1 MKLSNYITT
10 YPFDQMPGH
19 ILVYS
24 TKKAA
29 ILLLREETW
38 QAVERGGLSQED
50 EETLTKTGILVSD
63 REEEKREMSRM
74 LDKLN
79 ERHSVLNISV
89 IINLNCNFSCV
100 YCYEGDM
107 KGKSYMSQETAD
119 LLIAFIKE
127 KFAQGKK
134 TVNLDFYGGEPML
147 SRELIKY
154 ISQSLKPF
162 IESRGG
168 DYTFTLVT
176 NGSLLKRESVQELVG
191 LGLNLV
197 KTTIDGPAEVHNKC
211 RPFRSGSGSFDTII
225 NSIKQTSDI
234 VKIGIG
240 GNYNR
245 ENYKEFPALL
255 DFLREDGLT
264 PDRVYTVKFAPV
276 MNRPKDDVSP
286 ADYHDGCLSVNEPW
300 LLEADALLR
309 DEILKSGFNTPKIM
323 PSPCQVEVRD
333 YYVVNY
339 DGTLYKCPALIGKK
353 EFEIGSLEKG
363 VKDYSDS
370 HKLGNWKNSECL
382 ECAYLPLCFGGCRY
396 MAFVRDGN
404 IDKPDCKK
412 PYFDAAL
419 ETLIKQEI
427 KYRNLIKNTA

>member
-1 MKLSNYITT
+1 MKLSHYIRT

-19 ILVYS
+19 LLVYS
-24 TKKAA
+24 TKRAA
-29 ILLLREETW
+29 ILLLTEDTF
-38 QAVERGGLSQED
+38 QAAERGALSQED
-50 EETLTKTGILVSD
+50 EDLLAKTGILVPD
-63 REEEKREMSRM
+63 REEEKREMSYM
-74 LDKLN
+74 LDMLN

-89 IINLNCNFSCV
+89 IINLECNFSCV

-107 KGKSYMSQETAD
+107 KGKSHMSEDTAG
-119 LLIAFIKE
+119 LLIEFIKE
-127 KFAQGKK
+127 KCAQGKK
-134 TVNLDFYGGEPML
+134 TVNLDFYGGEPLL

-154 ISQSLKPF
+154 ISRALKTF
-162 IESRGG
+162 TEGQG
-168 DYTFTLVT
+168 EGYTFTLVT
-176 NGSLLKRESVQELVG
+176 NGSLLKKESVQELAD

-211 RPFRSGSGSFDTII
+211 RPFRSGAGSFDAIV
-225 NSIKQTSDI
+225 NNIKQTSDI
-234 VKIGIG
+234 VKTAIG

-245 ENYKEFPALL
+245 DNYRQFPSLL
-255 DFLREDGLT
+255 DFLKEDGLT
-264 PDRVYTVKFAPV
+264 PDRVYAVKFAPV
-276 MNRPKDDVSP
+276 MNRPADDTSP

-300 LLEADALLR
+300 LLEADSLLR
-309 DEILKSGFNTPKIM
+309 EEILKRGYNTPKII
-323 PSPCQVEVRD
+323 PSPCQVEVTD

-353 EFEIGSLEKG
+353 GFEIGSLREG
-363 VKDYSDS
+363 VKDYRES

-396 MAFVRDGN
+396 MAYVRDGN
-404 IDKPDCKK
+404 IDKPDCRR

-427 KYRNLIKNTA
+427 KYKKLIKSSE